1 MAQTESKKTRFE
13 KLQDAIKTYGAAAFE
28 NLLRCKG
35 FGDAVLTGFPEF
47 LGCDKECVTAV
58 PHDGPFDPSKDY
70 GDAAFSY
77 RNREVIVL
85 EPVQF
90 GIALT
95 VKNFEDSGALWLRTV
110 LSIEVTGDSFD
121 VFVAQ
126 QPLIRIPLDY
136 DGKLEP
142 VFEAIYREFL
152 NTFQLEVLE
161 FNDKRFQTRIGF
173 VPEV

>member
-1 MAQTESKKTRFE
+1 MAETTTEPTRFA
-13 KLQDAIKTYGAAAFE
+13 KLQDAIERYGAAAFE

-35 FGDAVLTGFPEF
+35 LGDAIVEGFPDYIE
-47 LGCDKECVTAV
+47 CDAACVKAAPPV
-58 PHDGPFDPSKDY
+58 GPFNPLIHY
-70 GDAAFSY
+70 GEEAFSY
-77 RNREVIVL
+77 SRREVIVL

-95 VKNFEDSGALWLRTV
+95 VRNREDSGSLWLRTA

-126 QPLIRIPLDY
+126 QPVIYTPLDY
-136 DGKLEP
+136 EDKLEP
-142 VFEAIYREFL
+142 VFEAIYQEFL

-161 FNDKRFQTRIGF
+161 FNDKRFETGIGF
-173 VPEV
+173 LPVS